1 MKTKTTHHRAYQ
13 KMLTDTKK
21 KVAIKKRTYLPVEV
35 NTILDEALPWQQFL
49 DHTKFYRLII
59 FWTHVKLIS
68 TSFTGIK

>member
-35 NTILDEALPWQQFL
+35 NTILDEALP
-49 DHTKFYRLII
+49 
-59 FWTHVKLIS
+59 
-68 TSFTGIK
+68 